1 MTPNR
6 PLSFVVPK
14 THFES
19 MFLDMVNEEGS
30 IEQESKLESLQN
42 RLLLNDVSE
51 TDDKDPE
58 LGPYQKPKWIEL
70 AQRDQFIESLLFE
83 DEPSSLSLRRPRA
96 CSELKD
102 NP

>member
-1 MTPNR
+1 
-6 PLSFVVPK
+6 
-14 THFES
+14 

-58 LGPYQKPKWIEL
+58 LGPHQKPKWIEL
-70 AQRDQFIESLLFE
+70 A
-83 DEPSSLSLRRPRA
+83 
-96 CSELKD
+96 
-102 NP
+102 

>member
-6 PLSFVVPK
+6 PLSFVLPK

-51 TDDKDPE
+51 TDDKDP
-58 LGPYQKPKWIEL
+58 
-70 AQRDQFIESLLFE
+70 
-83 DEPSSLSLRRPRA
+83 
-96 CSELKD
+96 
-102 NP
+102 